1 MPQSTFAPTS
11 EIELESIVRDAI
23 AAKTPLEVVG
33 RNSNPALGR
42 PVQAAST
49 LILTG
54 FSGITSYEPEEL
66 VLTAG
71 AGTPRSEV
79 EPILAAS
86 GQCFAFE
93 PADYSRLLGTGDAG
107 SLGGM
112 IACNLAG
119 PRRIKAGAARDHFLG
134 FTGVSG
140 RGETYQAGGKVV
152 KNVTG
157 YDLPKLLAGSYG
169 TLTALTSV
177 TLKVLPAP
185 ESEDTL
191 ILDGLDDATAI
202 RAMSLALQSPFE
214 VSGAAHLPAA
224 INNGTAETL
233 LRLEGVPPS
242 VAYRRDKLASL
253 LAEFGLCRSHPADE
267 SRKRWTSVRDVHPFA
282 DDQSRII
289 WRLSV
294 PPMEGARIAAAIAER
309 TDTRWFYDWGGGL
322 IWLSLPPSDDGG
334 AQLVRGAT
342 NAGHATL
349 IRAPQD
355 IRAAVA
361 VFTPQPTALEEL
373 SRRVK
378 AGFDPAG
385 ILNPGRMYQ
394 GW

>member
-11 EIELESIVRDAI
+11 EAELESVVRGAI
-23 AAKTPLEVVG
+23 AAKTPLEVTG
-33 RNSNPALGR
+33 RNSKATLGR
-42 PVQAAST
+42 PVQAAAT
-49 LILTG
+49 LSLSG
-54 FSGITSYEPEEL
+54 FSRITSYEPEEL

-79 EPILAAS
+79 EPLLAAR

-93 PADYSRLLGTGDAG
+93 PPDHSRLLGVGDAG

-112 IACNLAG
+112 IGCNLAG

-140 RGETYQAGGKVV
+140 RGEVYQAGGKVV

-177 TLKVLPAP
+177 TIKVLPAP

-191 ILDGLDDATAI
+191 ILEGLDDATAI

-224 INNGTAETL
+224 INAGIAETL

-242 VAYRRDKLASL
+242 VAYRRDRLAAL
-253 LAEFGLCRSHPADE
+253 LAEFGICRSHPADE
-267 SRKRWTSVRDVHPFA
+267 SRARWIAVRDVHPFA
-282 DDQSRII
+282 DDQSRIV

-294 PPMEGARIAAAIAER
+294 PPMEGARIAAAIAAQ
-309 TDTRWFYDWGGGL
+309 TDAQWFYDWGGGL
-322 IWLSLPPSDDGG
+322 IWLSLPSSDDGG
-334 AQLVRGAT
+334 AQLVRGAA
-342 NAGHATL
+342 NSGHATL

-355 IRAAVA
+355 VRAAVP

>member
-11 EIELESIVRDAI
+11 EAELESIVREAI
-23 AAKTPLEVVG
+23 AAKTPLEVIG
-33 RNSNPALGR
+33 RNSKAALGR
-42 PVQAAST
+42 PVQAAAT
-49 LILTG
+49 LSLSG

-71 AGTPRSEV
+71 AGTPRSEI
-79 EPILAAS
+79 EPMLAAR

-93 PADYSRLLGTGDAG
+93 PADYSRLLGAKDAG

-112 IACNLAG
+112 IACNLSG

-140 RGETYQAGGKVV
+140 RGEIFQAGGKVV

-169 TLTALTSV
+169 TLAALTSV

-191 ILDGLDDATAI
+191 ILDGLDDASAI
-202 RAMSLALQSPFE
+202 RAMSLALQSPHE
-214 VSGAAHLPAA
+214 VSGAAHLPAE
-224 INNGTAETL
+224 INEGVAATL
-233 LRLEGVPPS
+233 LRLEGVAPS
-242 VAYRRDKLASL
+242 VAYRRDKVAAL
-253 LAEFGLCRSHPADE
+253 LAEFGICRSHPADE
-267 SRKRWTSVRDVHPFA
+267 SRSRWVAVRDVHPFA

-294 PPMEGARIAAAIAER
+294 PPMEGARITAAIAAQ
-309 TDTRWFYDWGGGL
+309 TDAQWFYDWGGGL
-322 IWLSLPPSDDGG
+322 IWLSLPASDDGG
-334 AQLVRGAT
+334 AQLVRA
-342 NAGHATL
+342 AASPGHATL

-355 IRAAVA
+355 IRAAVP

-378 AGFDPAG
+378 AGFDPTG